1 MRKKLIGVLVVAAVS
16 IAFGITSLILV
27 SHVVG
32 EMETFSMEAQALVD
46 QGKTDPAKEKMTQLA
61 TVWEKFRPFMEMLIS
76 HDEMH
81 TVVERYTEAEAS
93 LERSNLDDY
102 YKSMA
107 LLQENLS
114 HIRDQERIR
123 WGSVL

>member
-81 TVVERYTEAEAS
+81 TVVDRYVEAGVN
-93 LERSNLDDY
+93 LERDQLDDF

-107 LLQENLS
+107 LLQESLR
-114 HIRDQERIR
+114 HILNQEQVR
-123 WGSVL
+123 WGNVL